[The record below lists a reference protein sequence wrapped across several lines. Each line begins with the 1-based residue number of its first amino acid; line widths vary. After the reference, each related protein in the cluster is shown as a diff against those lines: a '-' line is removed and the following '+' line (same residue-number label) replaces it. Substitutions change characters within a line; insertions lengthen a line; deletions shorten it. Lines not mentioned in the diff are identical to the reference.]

1 MGETADRDGII
12 RAEAESVPE
21 PGNAMPDFDILEMP
35 GEGVAAFWLSLKK
48 LCDMRRGKKVMAEEA
63 EYTAEPFIRHLL
75 EIGLEPW
82 PEDAVRRAAEA
93 KGRTLRE
100 GYRRKLHLMR
110 LALAALTSKENP
122 RMTLARMHALF
133 PSLPVDEEKA
143 LRLAQALARTLADP
157 GADRAAL
164 LGVTTRLPA
173 DRLMVKLLFYV
184 IYARRQG
191 IQSLRE
197 FLPFSGSL
205 AFREALMHLMDGLD
219 PAFVQRITTDAHRE
233 FLADARRK
241 MAMSVEM
248 FLGIRGRL
256 TYDQLYTL
264 AKSHLA

>member
-1 MGETADRDGII
+1 MGEAETSDRII

-35 GEGVAAFWLSLKK
+35 TEGVAAFWLSLKK

-75 EIGLEPW
+75 EIGLDTW
-82 PEDAVRRAAEA
+82 PDAAVRRAAEA
-93 KGRTLRE
+93 KGRVIRE
-100 GYRRKLHLMR
+100 GYRRKLAIMR
-110 LALAALTSKENP
+110 MALGSLTSRENP

-133 PSLPVDEEKA
+133 PSIPVDEEKT
-143 LRLAQALARTLADP
+143 LRLAQGLARALKDAS
-157 GADRAAL
+157 ADRAAL

-173 DRLMVKLLFYV
+173 DRLMVKLLFYT

-191 IQSLRE
+191 VQSLRE
-197 FLPFSGSL
+197 FLPHVGSL
-205 AFREALMHLMDGLD
+205 AFKEALIHLMDGLD
-219 PAFVQRITTDAHRE
+219 AGFVQRITADAHRE

-241 MAMSVEM
+241 MQMSVEM
-248 FLGIRGRL
+248 FLGIRDRL

-264 AKSHLA
+264 AKSHIP